1 MNRQQF
7 VHLLENVNDLSFES
21 IALNEKI
28 IAEFPY
34 CQIAEILYVLNL
46 YKETSIHYT
55 NQLRIAAAYAPDRT
69 ILKKLVDSISFEKKK
84 EPDKKD
90 SDKIIEKEVV
100 KVEQP
105 DEPLKQVAYNIKDA
119 FDNIPPLKEEDDEY
133 DDDKINYEADEKLS
147 KEQLID
153 KFIKEEPRISPPK
166 REFFNPVQFARK
178 SLIDDENMVSE
189 TLAEI
194 YLEQGNISKAI
205 KIFEKLILNY
215 SKKSTYFASQIEK
228 IKKEHKNL

>member
-46 YKETSIHYT
+46 YKETSIHYN
-55 NQLRIAAAYAPDRT
+55 NQLRIAAVYAPDRA
-69 ILKKLVDSISFEKKK
+69 ILKKLVDSISFEKK
-84 EPDKKD
+84 D
-90 SDKIIEKEVV
+90 SEKIVEKEVL
-100 KVEQP
+100 KAEEQP
-105 DEPLKQVAYNIKDA
+105 EELQQQVAYNIDNV
-119 FDNIPPLKEEDDEY
+119 FDNVPQLKEEDDE
-133 DDDKINYEADEKLS
+133 INYAEDEKLS

-166 REFFNPVQFARK
+166 REFFNPVQYARK
-178 SLIDDENMVSE
+178 SLIDDESMVSE
-189 TLAEI
+189 TLAEV
-194 YLEQGNISKAI
+194 YLKQGNISKAI

-215 SKKSTYFASQIEK
+215 SKKSTYFATQIEK
-228 IKKEHKNL
+228 IKKEHENL